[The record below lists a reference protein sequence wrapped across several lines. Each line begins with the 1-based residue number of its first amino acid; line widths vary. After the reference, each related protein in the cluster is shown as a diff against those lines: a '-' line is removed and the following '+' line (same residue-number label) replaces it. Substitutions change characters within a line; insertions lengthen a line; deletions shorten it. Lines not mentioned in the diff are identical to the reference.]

1 MAAELETMI
10 SEFCSIKMG
19 DWIAGNTTDDF
30 QFVRPTGN
38 PIDKIGFPAMMTGDV
53 VVQAGELK
61 KIHKLEARRLRRTHR
76 SRRARDD
83 PFARERG
90 SQSPRES
97 LSRPSRRRERTGFAP
112 SPREL
117 LARPSTVR
125 AIAPGTARAT
135 VAPSRADAFRDRGP
149 RKTPQNRSR
158 TRLRPQVSGDM
169 AFACLT
175 QYGKFTYKGTPNEDI
190 CVMTLIF
197 KKVDGAWKLAW
208 AQRSSGRKPDED
220 PPTF

>member
-53 VVQAGELK
+53 
-61 KIHKLEARRLRRTHR
+61 
-76 SRRARDD
+76 
-83 PFARERG
+83 
-90 SQSPRES
+90 
-97 LSRPSRRRERTGFAP
+97 
-112 SPREL
+112 
-117 LARPSTVR
+117 
-125 AIAPGTARAT
+125 
-135 VAPSRADAFRDRGP
+135 
-149 RKTPQNRSR
+149 
-158 TRLRPQVSGDM
+158 VSGDM

-208 AQRSSGRKPDED
+208 AQRSSGRKPDE
-220 PPTF
+220 PAPSF

>member
-76 SRRARDD
+76 SRRARRSVCARRD
-83 PFARERG
+83 P
-90 SQSPRES
+90 SPRES
-97 LSRPSRRRERTGFAP
+97 LETVSAVERTGFAP
-112 SPREL
+112 SPREP

-125 AIAPGTARAT
+125 AIAREPLAR
-135 VAPSRADAFRDRGP
+135 PSP
-149 RKTPQNRSR
+149 WNRSR
-158 TRLRPQVSGDM
+158 DRRPEPLATRLRPQVSGDM

-208 AQRSSGRKPDED
+208 AQRSSGRKPDE
-220 PPTF
+220 PAPSF

>member
-90 SQSPRES
+90 SPSPRES

-135 VAPSRADAFRDRGP
+135 VAPSRADAFRDRRPG
-149 RKTPQNRSR
+149 NRSR

-208 AQRSSGRKPDED
+208 AQRSSGRKPDE
-220 PPTF
+220 PAPSF

>member
-38 PIDKIGFPAMMTGDV
+38 PIDKIGFPAMVTGDV

-76 SRRARDD
+76 SRCAKDD

-90 SQSPRES
+90 S
-97 LSRPSRRRERTGFAP
+97 P
-112 SPREL
+112 SP
-117 LARPSTVR
+117 
-125 AIAPGTARAT
+125 
-135 VAPSRADAFRDRGP
+135 
-149 RKTPQNRSR
+149 
-158 TRLRPQVSGDM
+158 
-169 AFACLT
+169 
-175 QYGKFTYKGTPNEDI
+175 
-190 CVMTLIF
+190 
-197 KKVDGAWKLAW
+197 
-208 AQRSSGRKPDED
+208 
-220 PPTF
+220 

>member
-90 SQSPRES
+90 SPSPRES
-97 LSRPSRRRERTGFAP
+97 LSRPSRRRERTGFV
-112 SPREL
+112 SSCREP
-117 LARPSTVR
+117 LARSSTVR
-125 AIAPGTARAT
+125 AVAPGAARAT
-135 VAPSRADAFRDRGP
+135 VAPSRADAFRDRRPG
-149 RKTPQNRSR
+149 NRSR
-158 TRLRPQVSGDM
+158 TRLRAKVSGDM

>member
-61 KIHKLEARRLRRTHR
+61 KIHKLE
-76 SRRARDD
+76 
-83 PFARERG
+83 
-90 SQSPRES
+90 
-97 LSRPSRRRERTGFAP
+97 
-112 SPREL
+112 
-117 LARPSTVR
+117 
-125 AIAPGTARAT
+125 
-135 VAPSRADAFRDRGP
+135 
-149 RKTPQNRSR
+149 
-158 TRLRPQVSGDM
+158 VSGDM

-208 AQRSSGRKPDED
+208 AQRSSGRKPDE
-220 PPTF
+220 PAPSF